1 MTPQMKLLMKLLMK
15 PQMKLHNKGITM
27 KSVLSLLAVCLV
39 CSTAAADLNTT
50 ALERAMANSA
60 RPAADKER
68 DASRQAPAVLNF
80 LGLEAGMTVL
90 DVNASTG
97 WYTEV
102 LSYAVG
108 PNGRVYM
115 QNRPGGNSEE
125 AATARANRLSNV
137 QQIGAISD
145 APAGSVDFA
154 ITALNLHDFH
164 NSNPAVAQGILAEIV
179 AALKHGGILG
189 IIDHEGTSGA
199 DNASLHRIAFDE
211 AVKAALQSGDLAL
224 VGASD
229 ILDNPADD
237 HTVAPFNP
245 SLERNTD
252 RIVLKFIK
260 L

>member
-1 MTPQMKLLMKLLMK
+1 MKTAFSMLAALL
-15 PQMKLHNKGITM
+15 I
-27 KSVLSLLAVCLV
+27 SSSAVAQLD
-39 CSTAAADLNTT
+39 TA
-50 ALERAMANSA
+50 ALERAMANPD

-90 DVNASTG
+90 DVNASGG

-108 PNGRVYM
+108 PSGKVYM
-115 QNRPGGNSEE
+115 QNRPGGRADEP
-125 AATARANRLSNV
+125 AAAKAARLSNV
-137 QQIGAISD
+137 EQVAAITD
-145 APAGSVDFA
+145 PPANSVDFA
-154 ITALNLHDFH
+154 ITALNFHDFH
-164 NSNPAVAQGILAEIV
+164 NSNPEAAQNILRGIV
-179 AALKHGGILG
+179 SVLKPGGILG
-189 IIDHEGTSGA
+189 IIDHEGTPGA
-199 DNASLHRIAFDE
+199 DNQTLHRIAFDD
-211 AVKAALQSGDLAL
+211 AVKAVLSHGDLAL

-237 HTVAPFNP
+237 HTVGPFDD
-245 SLERNTD
+245 SLGRNTD